1 MRNTVLPS
9 SQRFL
14 NVTPIIKRKSQTSLL
29 SRLYREYSTEVKK
42 LIHKILNGGPPDPED
57 LMQEAFASM
66 AKMENIETLDDPK
79 AYLFRIAINLSHR
92 GISHQVKTRDYLC
105 QVLDNFDEATDDLS
119 PERILVS
126 QQYVEKI
133 SKGLK
138 NLSEKQRTI
147 VLMSRIYG
155 MTYEEIRKQTG
166 WSLADISRQLKQA
179 LEVLLLES
187 DMNSSGVEQQ

>member
-1 MRNTVLPS
+1 MRNTVLLS

-14 NVTPIIKRKSQTSLL
+14 NVNTTIKRKNQTSLL

-92 GISHQVKTRDYLC
+92 GISHQVKTRDYLS
-105 QVLDNFDEATDDLS
+105 QVLDDFNEATDDLS
-119 PERILVS
+119 PERI
-126 QQYVEKI
+126 
-133 SKGLK
+133 
-138 NLSEKQRTI
+138 I
-147 VLMSRIYG
+147 VTSIG
-155 MTYEEIRKQTG
+155 AGNVTGIAMTAGTG
-166 WSLADISRQLKQA
+166 INQ
-179 LEVLLLES
+179 
-187 DMNSSGVEQQ
+187 